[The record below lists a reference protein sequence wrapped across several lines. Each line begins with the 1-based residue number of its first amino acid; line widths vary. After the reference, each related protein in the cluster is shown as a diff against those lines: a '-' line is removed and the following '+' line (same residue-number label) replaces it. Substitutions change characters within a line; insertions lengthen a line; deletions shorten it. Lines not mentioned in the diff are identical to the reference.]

1 MSFAQALVKTLV
13 PDPYGESGIEKIIA
27 RRRATGLGV
36 DILLGPSNAPK
47 YPPRGT
53 EERVELIQKIESS
66 LPSRA
71 SQTRA
76 IYYLLLDYAV
86 ETTNNESVAAYFSS
100 EIKPSHVQTQFV
112 QGLWHLDHN
121 EPQQGLACLCEPWEA
136 EVSNSDDFYSFIVS
150 ALASEPQLLVA
161 FVDAKQP
168 TLDAA
173 AMNMYVDA
181 LASQGLT
188 FEILQLSRSQRT
200 PEPLKRLGQFAA
212 TTSNRE
218 AALSVAQQPCDA
230 EEWLVIQTE
239 LDKAIEKDA
248 NGLAGELTMV
258 RAIHTGDLPTI
269 SRMKRVTDKY
279 ALIAR
284 GTAEL

>member
-1 MSFAQALVKTLV
+1 MSFAQALVKTLS

-27 RRRATGLGV
+27 RRRSKGLGV
-36 DILLGPSNAPK
+36 DILLGPNDAPK

-53 EERVELIQKIESS
+53 EERVQLIQKIESN

-76 IYYLLLDYAV
+76 IYYLLLDYPV
-86 ETTNNESVAAYFSS
+86 EATNNESVAAYFSS
-100 EIKPSHVQTQFV
+100 EIKPSHVQTRFV

-121 EPQQGLACLCEPWEA
+121 ELEQALACLCEPWEA
-136 EVSNSDDFYSFIVS
+136 EVANSSDFYAFIMS
-150 ALASEPQLLVA
+150 ALAPEPRLLTA
-161 FVDAKQP
+161 FIDAKQP
-168 TLDAA
+168 PLDTE
-173 AMNMYVDA
+173 AMNVYVDA

-188 FEILQLSRSQRT
+188 FEILQLSRTHRT
-200 PEPLKRLGQFAA
+200 SEPLKQLGQFASN
-212 TTSNRE
+212 TSNRQ
-218 AALSVAQQPCDA
+218 AALSVAQLPCDA
-230 EEWLVIQTE
+230 DEWLIVQNE

-248 NGLAGELTMV
+248 DGLAGELTMV

-269 SRMKRVTDKY
+269 SRMKRLTDKY
-279 ALIAR
+279 ALIAK